1 MLASEVLDRI
11 PTDPGV
17 YLFKDKAAKVVYVGK
32 AKNLRT
38 RVRQYFR
45 PGGDERYF
53 VAAGFLGRAVV
64 DIETIVVSAE
74 KDALLLENHL
84 IKQHQP
90 KFNVRLRD
98 DKQYLVLRLEKP
110 KRPSSKP
117 GAAPPSKAQLF
128 PRVQVVRNIRD
139 DDAAYFG
146 PYHSATSAR
155 QTLRILNRHFQLRT
169 CTDHVLESRG
179 RVCLQYQIKR
189 CPGPC
194 AMPVEPQAYADQVD
208 DVAMFLSG
216 KDQELTDRLRT
227 RMVARAEAED
237 FEAAA
242 ALRDSIAAVDR
253 TLARQ
258 DMVQDEFI
266 DQDVWGMYRQADAVE
281 VAVLFIRGGKLVG
294 RRTFMQRDQE
304 LPDADVIAEHVQQYY
319 ATQTFVPDEVV
330 VGVVLDASAALAE
343 WLSSMRG
350 RKVRVVEPQR
360 GQRARLVDL
369 ADKNAAAS
377 AVSRRGRDDDAQAIL
392 QKLQERLGLAKLPK
406 RIECF
411 DIAHIQGR
419 ETVASMVTFIDGLPA
434 KNLYRKFKVTTSG
447 NDDFASMYEVLS
459 RRFRRAAQVRD
470 GGMGGKITARDLA
483 STNDDSNQ
491 PELDDTVDDASDDAS
506 DDAVTTLGGDISTAK
521 ISPWV
526 APDLLVVDGGKG
538 QLGMAI
544 AALTD
549 QGFEF
554 GERGVD
560 VISLAKERELAAG
573 EAPDRVYMRN
583 IKEPIALRQ
592 NSPELYI
599 LARLRDEAHRFA
611 NTFHRARRSKSALRS
626 ELDDIPGIGPTRR
639 KKLLAHFGSV
649 REVRAATVEQLRR
662 VPGMTESAAKA
673 IVAQFAEAPSD
684 ASDGSDGK

>member
-17 YLFKDKAAKVVYVGK
+17 YLFKDKNAKVVYVGK

-110 KRPSSKP
+110 KRASSKP

-227 RMVARAEAED
+227 RMLARAEAED

-266 DQDVWGMYRQADAVE
+266 DQDVWGLYRQADAVE

-304 LPDADVIAEHVQQYY
+304 LPDTDVIAEHVQQYY
-319 ATQTFVPDEVV
+319 ATETFVPDEVV

-392 QKLQERLGLAKLPK
+392 QKLQERLGLTKLPK

-434 KNLYRKFKVTTSG
+434 KNLYRKFKVKTSG

-459 RRFRRAAQVRD
+459 RRFRRAAEVRSNGGVPNSAID
-470 GGMGGKITARDLA
+470 GDAPTEA
-483 STNDDSNQ
+483 
-491 PELDDTVDDASDDAS
+491 ELDDASDDAS
-506 DDAVTTLGGDISTAK
+506 DDAVTALGGDTSTAK

-549 QGFEF
+549 QGFDF
-554 GERGVD
+554 GEHGVD

-611 NTFHRARRSKSALRS
+611 NTFHRARRSKAALRS

-649 REVRAATVEQLRR
+649 REVRAATVEQLRK

-673 IVAQFAEAPSD
+673 IVAQFAETPRD
-684 ASDGSDGK
+684 DGKDSGSSNDIL